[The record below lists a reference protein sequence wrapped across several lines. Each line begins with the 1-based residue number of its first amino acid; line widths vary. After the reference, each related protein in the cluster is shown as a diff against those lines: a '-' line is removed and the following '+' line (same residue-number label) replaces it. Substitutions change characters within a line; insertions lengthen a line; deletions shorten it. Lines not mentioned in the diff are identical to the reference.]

1 MSRAEEYCGYYWLD
15 WWVCWLQDIYFS
27 PCCFFASTPL
37 SVKSSYLSHLPYHF
51 LRFLQS
57 KAQFYFFRPILN
69 KKSTNNQ
76 LAIQKYSNQSDEIL
90 RNIAFTLQSLF
101 FPSISFSLHR
111 NSLITQHL
119 RSGFP
124 TVFIFVFP
132 LLFLRSLITLF
143 SNVFSLHV
151 CFLVYWI
158 RQQSLLLHVVASKLM
173 REQRHYHNTI
183 TTLF

>member
-1 MSRAEEYCGYYWLD
+1 MLSLRGCRHSLPSSRTISYEQSSKSTAGTIGWTGGFADCRTDTSHLA
-15 WWVCWLQDIYFS
+15 V
-27 PCCFFASTPL
+27 FFASTPL

-51 LRFLQS
+51 LRFIQS

-101 FPSISFSLHR
+101 FPSISFSLPR

-151 CFLVYWI
+151 CFLVY
-158 RQQSLLLHVVASKLM
+158 
-173 REQRHYHNTI
+173 
-183 TTLF
+183 